1 MGEIAVPSGKILIGQ
16 WVRLDPIGEADFG
29 ELGALLDDPR
39 VYEHGYVMHRRPS
52 SAADATELARTTF
65 GGTADKIR
73 YAIRLARDSDLGPAG
88 TLVGTS
94 GLSEIDPRNESTHIG
109 GTLYG
114 SRWWGT
120 QVNPEAKMLLLGHCF
135 DDCGFG
141 RVKIQTDVLNTRSQ
155 AAIARLG
162 AVREGVL
169 RRHMRREDG
178 SFRDT
183 VVFSVLKTE
192 WPEVRDRLLSR
203 LTAPQSPES
212 SVGARTAKAANARRP
227 GRFAPAS

>member
-1 MGEIAVPSGKILIGQ
+1 MALSNTPVAREITEPDGRTLTGQ
-16 WVRLDPIGEADFG
+16 WVRLDAMRDADFG
-29 ELGALLDDPR
+29 ELGALLCDPR

-52 SAADATELARTTF
+52 SPASATELARTTF
-65 GGTADKIR
+65 GGTASKIR
-73 YAIRLARDSDLGPAG
+73 YAIRLVADSDLGPAG

-94 GLSEIDPRNESTHIG
+94 GLSEIELRNESTHIG

-114 SRWWGT
+114 PRWWGT
-120 QVNPEAKMLLLGHCF
+120 QVNPEAKMLLLAHCF

-141 RVKIQTDVLNTRSQ
+141 RVKIQTDLLNTRSQ

-169 RRHMRREDG
+169 RRHMKREDG

-183 VVFSVLKTE
+183 VVYSVLATE
-192 WPEVRDRLLSR
+192 WPDLRTRLLKR
-203 LTAPQSPES
+203 LALP
-212 SVGARTAKAANARRP
+212 
-227 GRFAPAS
+227 

>member
-1 MGEIAVPSGKILIGQ
+1 MALSNTPVAREISEPDGRALAGQ
-16 WVRLDPIGEADFG
+16 WVRLDAIGDADFG
-29 ELGALLDDPR
+29 ELGALLGDPR

-52 SAADATELARTTF
+52 SAADAAELARATF
-65 GGTADKIR
+65 SGTAGKIR
-73 YAIRLARDSDLGPAG
+73 YAVRLATDSDLGPAG

-94 GLSEIDPRNESTHIG
+94 GLSEIDLRNESTHIG

-114 SRWWGT
+114 PRWWGT
-120 QVNPEAKMLLLGHCF
+120 QVNPEAKLLLLAHCF

-169 RRHMRREDG
+169 RRHMKREDG

-183 VVFSVLKTE
+183 VVYSVLATE
-192 WPEVRDRLLSR
+192 WPEVRTRLLER
-203 LTAPQSPES
+203 L
-212 SVGARTAKAANARRP
+212 ARQ
-227 GRFAPAS
+227 

>member
-1 MGEIAVPSGKILIGQ
+1 MEVSSAPVTREITEPDGRTLAGR
-16 WVRLDPIGEADFG
+16 WVRLDAIDDADFA
-29 ELGALLDDPR
+29 ELGALLGDPR

-52 SAADATELARTTF
+52 SPADATELARARF
-65 GGTADKIR
+65 SGTAGRIR
-73 YAIRLARDSDLGPAG
+73 YAIRLAADGDLGPAG

-94 GLSEIDPRNESTHIG
+94 GLSETDLQNESTHIG

-114 SRWWGT
+114 PRWWGT
-120 QVNPEAKMLLLGHCF
+120 QVNPEAKLLLMAHCF

-141 RVKIQTDVLNTRSQ
+141 RVKIQTDLLNTRSQ

-183 VVFSVLKTE
+183 VVYSVLATE
-192 WPEVRDRLLSR
+192 WPEVRTRLLKR
-203 LTAPQSPES
+203 LAP
-212 SVGARTAKAANARRP
+212 R
-227 GRFAPAS
+227 

>member
-1 MGEIAVPSGKILIGQ
+1 MTRSNTPVARETSAPDGRTLAGQ
-16 WVRLDPIGEADFG
+16 SVRLDAIGDADFG
-29 ELGALLDDPR
+29 ELGALLGDPR

-52 SAADATELARTTF
+52 SAADAAELARATF
-65 GGTADKIR
+65 SGTAGKIR
-73 YAIRLARDSDLGPAG
+73 YAVRLAADSDLGLAG

-94 GLSEIDPRNESTHIG
+94 GLSEIDLRNESTHIG

-114 SRWWGT
+114 PRWWGT
-120 QVNPEAKMLLLGHCF
+120 QVNPEAKMLLLAHCF
-135 DDCGFG
+135 EDCGFG

-169 RRHMRREDG
+169 RRHMKREDG

-183 VVFSVLKTE
+183 VVYSVLATE
-192 WPEVRDRLLSR
+192 WPELRTRLLER
-203 LTAPQSPES
+203 LAWQ
-212 SVGARTAKAANARRP
+212 
-227 GRFAPAS
+227 